1 GVRSGAAVGP
11 AGRIDGR
18 PSGRR
23 WLQRGPRWSD
33 AFPVAWRAAVVAV
46 AGALGVAGAAG
57 AASSLRLPEPPGFGE
72 VESATLDTEGIPL
85 GPSRLTLTRDPAGW
99 VALEAESTISGGDS
113 VHGSAR
119 LEPVAADGTL
129 RLVSQ
134 RSLAVVHDGALLV
147 EMAIDHVARRATCT
161 TPEG

>member
-1 GVRSGAAVGP
+1 M
-11 AGRIDGR
+11 
-18 PSGRR
+18 
-23 WLQRGPRWSD
+23 
-33 AFPVAWRAAVVAV
+33 AWRAAVVAV

-72 VESATLDTEGIPL
+72 VESATLDMEGIPL
-85 GPSRLTLTRDPAGW
+85 GPSRLTLTRGPEGW
-99 VALEAESTISGGDS
+99 VALESESAISGGDS

-134 RSLAVVHDGALLV
+134 RSRAVDRDGVLLV
-147 EMAIDHVARRATCT
+147 EMVIDHVARRATCT
-161 TPEG
+161 TPDGRGALELPPGDRKSTRLNSSH